1 MEKRSRVNEEM
12 PTSKEEK
19 RKEKKPK
26 SGKLF
31 RKRPLKS
38 VGSFMNRIIKTL
50 GTFTHF
56 GDTDAQDAEDD
67 DGGFRN
73 GAPCTLSASSGIIKE
88 DVQVAW
94 DRVVKNASSTSFSLC
109 AGREKLL
116 YQYGDKI
123 PGVLGLKNH
132 GNTCFMNA
140 VVQCLSNTDLLAEY
154 LGLERYKLD
163 LCQTRING
171 VVKSDESR
179 LAKGEVTEQL
189 ASLVRAL
196 WTLEYTP
203 QLSVDFKTVV
213 SNYGSQFRGN
223 SQHDALEFLLWLL
236 DCVHEDVNLAS
247 HNNNNKTKST
257 GKGPGGAE
265 EVLSP
270 DPSQSQLPQV
280 QHSFVQEHFQAQ
292 YKSSLTCPHC
302 LKQSNTFDPFLCISL
317 PIPLRQ
323 TRPLCVTLVFSTKGQ
338 RYLRAGLAVPLFGS
352 VACLRRMVAD
362 EGKISPDQV
371 ILTEVYS
378 TGFQRSFFDED
389 DLTSIAENDVIYA
402 FQAPPLYIR
411 GGSAWI
417 SGYHHSLPS
426 SPYSTGPEGQR
437 LPSSG
442 TLSSEFLNQGVPVKI
457 LLLVC
462 NAAGA
467 GQQAVRFGPPF
478 LMREDRSISWDQLQQ
493 SILSKIYYLM
503 INGAQA
509 QNTRVLFNIRV
520 VGGSAFYS
528 YLSPQDGRPL
538 YHPAVDRAL
547 KLCSSGGP
555 PHVKLIIEWE
565 HRIKDCLF
573 GNIQEEVVKD
583 AESVRNQQQHHVHQY
598 SCTLDE
604 CFQLYTKEEQ
614 LAPDDAWKC
623 PHCKQLQQGMV
634 KMNLWT
640 LPDILILHL
649 KRFRQVGERRNKLTT
664 LVHFPLVGLDMTPHM
679 VNRNHGTHQLPL
691 QPGWKL
697 SRRPD
702 LAPPDFL
709 YDLYAVCN
717 HHGGMHG
724 GHYTAF
730 CRNSVDGQWYSYD
743 DSSAEPVPEGDV
755 CTRGAYILFYQ
766 RRNTIPPWSA
776 SSSVNGST
784 SSSTSDHWLVRLT
797 GGSKRGSMVSGGP
810 IPGPPGPIQAPDS
823 PELPVFGDE
832 PTKTVEKNE
841 FEAKPFVRGTHV
853 RSVSMRS
860 PTKPKETLSKVL
872 PLRWSFG
879 SKDRIKHPTQTRP
892 GELVEYLES
901 GRRPRCTKDS
911 IITLV
916 ATPPLRI
923 AQGRA
928 FDLGQDCSSP
938 SGSSLSCTDR
948 PSSDTCYSPKVP
960 EGQSRPC
967 VERNISQGLSNS
979 SNLKARDDSSL
990 RHRSSKRARQEQGR
1004 TLDLQLQRGAILGGH
1019 ISHSAPPSRDS
1030 TLRRTKVQTGMT
1042 SRAQRDFLQMVIQPE
1057 NRRGQR
1063 GQEGCSQDSLL
1074 SFFKPGFMKKDIPR
1088 SSIRGQNGRMDG
1100 HGQLEKMASSNLA
1113 KLSLSNGTLTTVA
1126 LEERKASVIPS
1137 CDTHNCKVQL
1147 VNGEA
1152 GNHDPVDIQRAHSSS
1167 NIQTKLDLTFR
1178 RCASLQR
1185 NGEIVAPPAHRIL
1198 LSDKPSYAT
1207 LQRTRYSTTSLV
1219 PL

>member
-1 MEKRSRVNEEM
+1 MEKQSRVKEEM
-12 PTSKEEK
+12 KEEK
-19 RKEKKPK
+19 RKEKKTK

-31 RKRPLKS
+31 RKKSLKS
-38 VGSFMNRIIKTL
+38 VGSFMNRIMKTL

-56 GDTDAQDAEDD
+56 GDGDAQDAEDD
-67 DGGFRN
+67 DGGFGN
-73 GAPCTLSASSGIIKE
+73 GAPCTLTASSGIIKE
-88 DVQVAW
+88 DAPAAW
-94 DRVVKNASSTSFSLC
+94 DRVAKHPPSTSSSLC

-116 YQYGDKI
+116 YQYGDKV

-132 GNTCFMNA
+132 GNTCFLNA

-154 LGLERYKLD
+154 LGLERYKMD
-163 LCQTRING
+163 LRQ
-171 VVKSDESR
+171 SR
-179 LAKGEVTEQL
+179 RDGLGAEEKRPVKGEVTEQL
-189 ASLVRAL
+189 ACLVRAL

-203 QLSVDFKTVV
+203 QLSVNFKTVV
-213 SNYGSQFRGN
+213 SKYGSQFRGN

-236 DCVHEDVNLAS
+236 DRVHEDVILTS
-247 HNNNNKTKST
+247 HNNNKTKT
-257 GKGPGGAE
+257 PEKGPGGAE
-265 EVLSP
+265 EVSCP
-270 DPSQSQLPQV
+270 DPIQSQQPRI

-338 RYLRAGLAVPLFGS
+338 RYLRVGMAVPLFGS

-362 EGKISPDQV
+362 EGKLSPDQV
-371 ILTEVYS
+371 ILTEVYP
-378 TGFQRSFFDED
+378 TGFHRSFFDED
-389 DLTSIAENDVIYA
+389 DLTCIAENDVIYA

-411 GGSAWI
+411 GGSARI

-426 SPYSTGPEGQR
+426 SPYSSGPEGQR

-442 TLSSEFLNQGVPVKI
+442 TLSSEFLNHGAPVKI

-462 NAAGA
+462 NAAGT
-467 GQQAVRFGPPF
+467 GQQTVRFGPPF

-493 SILSKIYYLM
+493 SILSKLYYLM
-503 INGAQA
+503 INGAHA
-509 QNTRVLFNIRV
+509 QNIRVLFNIRV
-520 VGGSAFYS
+520 AGGSTFYN

-547 KLCSSGGP
+547 KLCGSGGP

-565 HRIKDCLF
+565 HRVKDCLF
-573 GNIQEEVVKD
+573 GNIHEEVVKD
-583 AESVRNQQQHHVHQY
+583 GDSVRNLQQQHVQQF

-623 PHCKQLQQGMV
+623 PYCKQLQQGMV
-634 KMNLWT
+634 KMSLWT

-664 LVHFPLVGLDMTPHM
+664 FVHFPLAGLDMTPHM
-679 VNRNHGTHQLPL
+679 VNRNNGPHQAPI
-691 QPGWKL
+691 QPGWKHC
-697 SRRPD
+697 RRPD

-743 DSSAEPVPEGDV
+743 DSTVEPILEAEV

-766 RRNTIPPWSA
+766 KRSTIPPWSA
-776 SSSVNGST
+776 SSSVTGST
-784 SSSTSDHWLVRLT
+784 SSSTSDHWLVRLN
-797 GGSKRGSMVSGGP
+797 GGSSSGSVVSGVP
-810 IPGPPGPIQAPDS
+810 SPALLEPGYAPDS

-832 PTKTVEKNE
+832 PKRGVEGNGSNQMMRSTK
-841 FEAKPFVRGTHV
+841 V
-853 RSVSMRS
+853 RSLSMRS
-860 PTKPKETLSKVL
+860 PAKPKDTLNKVL

-879 SKDRIKHPTQTRP
+879 SKDRIKYPVQVQSE
-892 GELVEYLES
+892 ELVEYLES
-901 GRRPRCTKDS
+901 GRRPRCTKDP

-916 ATPPLRI
+916 ATPPQRRVLEV
-923 AQGRA
+923 
-928 FDLGQDCSSP
+928 GQDCSSP

-948 PSSDTCYSPKVP
+948 LSCDACYSPKIP
-960 EGQSRPC
+960 EGQRRAC
-967 VERNISQGLSNS
+967 LERNMGQGFGNDRNS
-979 SNLKARDDSSL
+979 GSRDDDSL
-990 RHRSSKRARQEQGR
+990 RQGSLSKRLR
-1004 TLDLQLQRGAILGGH
+1004 TDQVRALDLHLQRGGILGGH
-1019 ISHSAPPSRDS
+1019 ISHSAPPSRES
-1030 TLRRTKVQTGMT
+1030 TLRRTNIQTSGLP
-1042 SRAQRDFLQMVIQPE
+1042 RGQKDLLQMMEARRNPRGEEGQNQE
-1057 NRRGQR
+1057 N
-1063 GQEGCSQDSLL
+1063 LL
-1074 SFFKPGFMKKDIPR
+1074 SFFKPVLTKKDTPR
-1088 SSIRGQNGRMDG
+1088 SPGKEQVRQLNGPEHLG
-1100 HGQLEKMASSNLA
+1100 KLASSNLA
-1113 KLSLSNGTLTTVA
+1113 KLSLSNGTLPA
-1126 LEERKASVIPS
+1126 PEQKRASTIPT
-1137 CDTHNCKVQL
+1137 CDSHSCKVQL
-1147 VNGEA
+1147 VNGKA
-1152 GNHDPVDIQRAHSSS
+1152 GNQEPVDIQRAHSSS
-1167 NIQTKLDLTFR
+1167 NIQTKLDFTFR

-1185 NGEIVAPPAHRIL
+1185 NGEVGIPQAHRVL
-1198 LSDKPSYAT
+1198 LSDKPGYST

-1219 PL
+1219 PM